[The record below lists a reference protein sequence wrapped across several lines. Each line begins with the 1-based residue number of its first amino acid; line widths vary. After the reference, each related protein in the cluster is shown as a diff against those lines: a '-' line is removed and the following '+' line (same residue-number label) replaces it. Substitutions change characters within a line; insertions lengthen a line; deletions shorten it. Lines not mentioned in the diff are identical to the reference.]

1 MKVKKNGDGTSDL
14 RGVRLWHIVLGIIV
28 LALLV
33 GGNVWNGVVKV
44 QKIMEAPV
52 KITALEE
59 EQGKIVNYLGAMNT
73 NIQLICHKLKIEPQ
87 KPFVLMAKGKGKD
100 ETNETKIAKERRSE

>member
-44 QKIMEAPV
+44 QKIMEAPEIGRAHV
-52 KITALEE
+52 
-59 EQGKIVNYLGAMNT
+59 
-73 NIQLICHKLKIEPQ
+73 
-87 KPFVLMAKGKGKD
+87 
-100 ETNETKIAKERRSE
+100 

>member
-73 NIQLICHKLKIEPQ
+73 NIQLICEKLKIEPQ

-100 ETNETKIAKERRSE
+100 ETNETKRR